1 MEKHRWHK
9 WLLGYRHTGAIQVI
23 YVVYLYGKYSQ
34 TKSWRQ
40 GNSPWTLAVHWPD
53 SYRCLMSLHP
63 CTSDVAHHWHVV
75 LGCSSLV
82 RGPACWVAVPFTL
95 WNQFFI
101 FLRRLVRDLPKVSR
115 GELNCC
121 KFGGR
126 LPPEISVAFWMS
138 WATVSKTA
146 ALACL
151 VGATLYEM

>member
-1 MEKHRWHK
+1 M
-9 WLLGYRHTGAIQVI
+9 LPG
-23 YVVYLYGKYSQ
+23 S
-34 TKSWRQ
+34 SWDAFRV
-40 GNSPWTLAVHWPD
+40 SAETLFENRDATA
-53 SYRCLMSLHP
+53 SLVP
-63 CTSDVAHHWHVV
+63 NILRNFCAPGGWWGFEGP
-75 LGCSSLV
+75 GCSSPV
-82 RGPACWVAVPFTL
+82 RGPACWIAVPFTL